1 MKPLKEEPS
10 ENPDQYRSVTIVC
23 SNDACEAAKSIT
35 GKHIFLRFVHL
46 FPLPLPECD
55 GRKCLCKY
63 RHHNDRRDPE
73 DRRSPYSYTVYLE
86 RRAGPDRR
94 KDKRE
99 D

>member
-1 MKPLKEEPS
+1 MTMKTLKKEATH
-10 ENPDQYRSVTIVC
+10 NPDHYRSVTIVC
-23 SNDACEAAKSIT
+23 NDDACEAAKSIT

-73 DRRSPYSYTVYLE
+73 DRRSPYNYTVYLE
-86 RRAGPDRR
+86 RRSGPDRR
-94 KDKRE
+94 NND
-99 D
+99 